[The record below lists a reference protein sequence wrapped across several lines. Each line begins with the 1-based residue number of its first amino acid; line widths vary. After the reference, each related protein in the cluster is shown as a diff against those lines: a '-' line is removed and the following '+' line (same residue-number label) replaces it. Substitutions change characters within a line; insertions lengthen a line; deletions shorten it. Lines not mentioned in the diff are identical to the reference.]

1 MKPQIIGLLAL
12 GISNLVD
19 ADPAVIPHAFSAD
32 TAAKAEEVNAN
43 FSSLKSSIDD
53 NDTRINANTSSI
65 SNVSAAT
72 AANASAITQTSADI
86 SANRQSI
93 DQNTNAIGVNT
104 SDIAQNTANIAA
116 NASDVLTNS
125 LDISDIKT
133 DVGANTA
140 AIAGLGSIYVKANG
154 QPIGLLVGSLNRS
167 IGSGFHPYR
176 VLSDTDYIFDIDV
189 DGKLDE
195 YSVYYLLPGCSG
207 EPYHGG
213 SQFQATQGYVFKSTD
228 PTDLVEA
235 YYVASNTPGVA
246 LTAASVRNDQ
256 GCSNVSSLRG
266 LFLAFPNDP
275 AITGVPNGAFATPI
289 TIGR

>member
-12 GISNLVD
+12 GISNLVG

-43 FSSLKSSIDD
+43 FSSLKTSIDD
-53 NDTRINANTSSI
+53 NDTRIYSNTGSI

-72 AANASAITQTSADI
+72 AANASAMTQNSTDI

-125 LDISDIKT
+125 LDISDITT
-133 DVGANTA
+133 DLGANTA
-140 AIAGLGSIYVKANG
+140 AIAGLASIYVKANG
-154 QPIGLLVGSLNRS
+154 QPIGLF
-167 IGSGFHPYR
+167 IGSSPTSSAHGYSPYR
-176 VLSDTDYIFDIDV
+176 VLSDTDYIFHLDV
-189 DGKLDE
+189 DGKLGE
-195 YSVYYLLPGCSG
+195 HQLSYSLPDCSG
-207 EPYHGG
+207 EAYADLNVD
-213 SQFQATQGYVFKSTD
+213 QARQGYVFKSKD

-235 YYVASNTPGVA
+235 YYVASHTPTEAVLVA
-246 LTAASVRNDQ
+246 SIRNDQ
-256 GCSNVSSLRG
+256 GCSNVSSSRG
-266 LFLAFPNDP
+266 DQPVFPNDP
-275 AITGVPNGAFATPI
+275 AITGVPNGLFATPI